1 MIPPQSTDRQ
11 LGALPLAVGRRRE
24 LDQPFPRP
32 PLVLLEQH
40 TAKLC
45 QRVRSDIVEC
55 PEYALTVFDGE
66 CDDLVVERE
75 RLLKK
80 RTGRLVHERDEIA
93 YVLVRNPQAGEI
105 HEAERTQASRWSTAA
120 REACFGCAREL
131 VD

>member
-45 QRVRSDIVEC
+45 QRVRSDIIKC
-55 PEYALTVFDGE
+55 PDDALTIFDGE
-66 CDDLVVERE
+66 CDDLAVDRE
-75 RLLKK
+75 RLLKN
-80 RTGRLVHERDEIA
+80 G
-93 YVLVRNPQAGEI
+93 
-105 HEAERTQASRWSTAA
+105 SA
-120 REACFGCAREL
+120 RPRA
-131 VD
+131 